1 MEFHQLRSFV
11 AVARDG
17 RLSKAADRLH
27 TSQPSVSAHIKAL
40 EEELGVAL
48 FSRTPRGMVLT
59 NEGRQLVERARR
71 ILAEAEDMV
80 AHAREISGACV
91 GEFRLGINTDP
102 QFLRIDALFQS
113 LADNHSGIQVRV
125 LKSTSME
132 TPRQIQEG
140 RLDGGFIYGECA
152 LPGVTALQVDA
163 VRLLVVAP
171 SSLAERLT
179 GAGWAEVADMPWIW
193 VTEECPYHVAGERAF
208 AAHGVRPRAVLRTD
222 DEEMLLAL
230 VRAGKGLALLRE
242 DEARAA
248 QQAGEAVIWEQ
259 PVAAIPV
266 CYLSPRHSRNERV
279 GAAVLDSVRRIW
291 ELPAGA

>member
-17 RLSKAADRLH
+17 RLSSAAARLH

-40 EEELGVAL
+40 EEEFGVAL

-59 NEGRQLVERARR
+59 SEGRQLVDKARR
-71 ILAEAEDMV
+71 ILAEAEDMLV
-80 AHAREISGACV
+80 SAREISGACV

-102 QFLRIDALFQS
+102 QFLRIDDLFQG
-113 LADNHSGIQVRV
+113 LADNHPGIQVRV

-140 RLDGGFIYGECA
+140 RLDGGFIYGECT
-152 LPGVTALQVDA
+152 LPGLAALQVDE

-171 SSLAERLT
+171 IGHAEHLT

-193 VTEECPYHVAGERAF
+193 VTEECPYHAAGERAF
-208 AAHGVRPRAVLRTD
+208 GAHGVRPRAVIRTD

-248 QQAGEAVIWEQ
+248 ALAGEAVIWEQ
-259 PVAAIPV
+259 PVASIPV
-266 CYLSPRHSRNERV
+266 QYLSPRHCRNERV
-279 GAAVLDSVRRIW
+279 AVAVLDSVRRIW
-291 ELPAGA
+291 DVPPAA